1 MRPALDSLARE
12 AADPWQQALALAIEA
27 APSPEHAESAFERL
41 LETAGP
47 EPLLAWPAAELES
60 LAIVIGASPYFAR
73 QLVSS
78 AERWPALAKSYEN
91 PPPPRDALVSACGV
105 VAEDDAPTLGRKL
118 RRMTAAE
125 MYRIGARDLLGL
137 ATLDETITS
146 LTTLAD
152 VAISI
157 AVAQSRILLVRSDG
171 DALGE
176 DGRPLGFVVLGMG
189 KLGGRELNFSSDVD
203 LVYLYESDRVQAGSR
218 PAREFFTHLASAVT
232 RAIGDVTQDGV
243 VFRVDLRLRPE
254 GINGLPVNPIG
265 VALDYYEGWG
275 DTWERGALAKAR
287 PVAGDLALGER
298 FLAALEP
305 FVYRRHLDFDTIE
318 DLRGMKDRIDAEL
331 ALEKPGI
338 RNVKIGRGGIRELEF
353 VVQVLQLIHGGHVHE
368 VRGAGTRRA
377 IDALERHALL
387 SSEEAADLQGAYAF
401 LRNVEHAIQVEEKR
415 QTQTLP
421 LRPEGLR
428 WLARRLGYGTGRRGA
443 PLSPDEVAGFEH
455 DWDRVTHRVY
465 ELFVRFLEMRP
476 GEDPR
481 RDQAAD
487 PVALAVL
494 GQISDGRFED
504 AGAVLER
511 MGIDGGADA
520 AKNLA
525 RIYQGRLRGP
535 ASPQRRRA
543 VEALAPRLLDA
554 VARSSDPSRALSG
567 LVEFLIRTGAHTS
580 YLALLSGSP
589 KTMEILVSLF
599 ASSPYLASHLVGH
612 PELID
617 SLVRADSAAAPEPV
631 AEDLRTSLRL
641 QLEAAMPPAPAGQKH
656 GPIDEEAVLSVLR
669 RFRVAELLRIGMNDL
684 AGALPSEAVHRA
696 LTTLAEVVLVEAL
709 EVSRRLVAA
718 RMAGPWE
725 RVRLAVLA
733 MGKLG
738 AREMSYGSD
747 LDLVFVYDAGG
758 AERTADNPDGGY
770 DADVHVLVT
779 KWVQKLISLLSAR
792 TRDGVAYEVDARLR
806 PSGRSGP
813 LVTSLAS
820 FVQYHSADAELW
832 ERQALIRARVVYA
845 DGDLTARIDR
855 ALAARVWS
863 APIAAEGMAEIA
875 SLRARVEDELAGE
888 DKERLNIK
896 TGRGGIV
903 DIEFL
908 VQMMQLRYGTD
919 HPSVRRRSTVDAL
932 EALRDERLLPAAEA
946 DALLGHYRFLRR
958 LEARLRL
965 ERDRPVEQLGTDPAG
980 LAPLAI
986 RLGYSDD
993 DPGRKLLDD
1002 YQRTREEVRT
1012 LYLSRFAADPAGE
1025 AKLR

>member
-1 MRPALDSLARE
+1 
-12 AADPWQQALALAIEA
+12 
-27 APSPEHAESAFERL
+27 
-41 LETAGP
+41 
-47 EPLLAWPAAELES
+47 
-60 LAIVIGASPYFAR
+60 
-73 QLVSS
+73 
-78 AERWPALAKSYEN
+78 
-91 PPPPRDALVSACGV
+91 
-105 VAEDDAPTLGRKL
+105 
-118 RRMTAAE
+118 
-125 MYRIGARDLLGL
+125 
-137 ATLDETITS
+137 
-146 LTTLAD
+146 
-152 VAISI
+152 
-157 AVAQSRILLVRSDG
+157 
-171 DALGE
+171 
-176 DGRPLGFVVLGMG
+176 
-189 KLGGRELNFSSDVD
+189 
-203 LVYLYESDRVQAGSR
+203 
-218 PAREFFTHLASAVT
+218 EFFTHLASAVT

-353 VVQVLQLIHGGHVHE
+353 VVQVLQLIHGGHVRE

-387 SSEEAADLQGAYAF
+387 SSEEAADLRGAYAF

-455 DWDRVTHRVY
+455 DWHRYTHRVY
-465 ELFVRFLEMRP
+465 ELFLRFLEMRP

-494 GQISDGRFED
+494 GQIAEGRFDD

-511 MGIDGGADA
+511 MGIAGGADA

-656 GPIDEEAVLSVLR
+656 APIDEEAVLSVLR

-709 EVSRRLVAA
+709 EASRRLVAA

-770 DADVHVLVT
+770 D
-779 KWVQKLISLLSAR
+779 
-792 TRDGVAYEVDARLR
+792 VDARLR

-820 FVQYHSADAELW
+820 FLQYHSAEAELW

-855 ALAARVWS
+855 ALSARVWS

-908 VQMMQLRYGTD
+908 VQMLQLRYGTD

-932 EALRDERLLPAAEA
+932 EALRDEHLLPAAEA

-986 RLGYSDD
+986 RLGYADD

-1002 YQRTREEVRT
+1002 YQRTREAVRT
-1012 LYLSRFAADPAGE
+1012 LYLSSFAADPAGE